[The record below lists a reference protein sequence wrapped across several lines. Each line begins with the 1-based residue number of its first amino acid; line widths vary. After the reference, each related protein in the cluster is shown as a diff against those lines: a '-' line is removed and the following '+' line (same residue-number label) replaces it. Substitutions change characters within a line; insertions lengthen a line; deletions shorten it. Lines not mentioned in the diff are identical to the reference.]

1 MRRACHQKPSRQK
14 YLMMDPIM
22 RTLHGSKKCRLVA
35 RSSTIDSTNM
45 MIGTESHALEM
56 IANAGQSYL

>member
-22 RTLHGSKKCRLVA
+22 QTLHGSKKHRLVV
-35 RSSTIDSTNM
+35 RYSTTDMTNM
-45 MIGTESHALEM
+45 ITGTELHALGM